1 MNKKGIGAGG
11 LLQVLFTGM
20 ATAIVGVLIV
30 MMVTGGGF
38 IIPFLKI
45 PWYVWTG
52 LLLLL
57 LAFLFR
63 K

>member
-1 MNKKGIGAGG
+1 
-11 LLQVLFTGM
+11 M